1 MISRYIKKLS
11 EGENLSYEEAKDA
24 MDAVLDG
31 GATPTPDKRLSYGS
45 PNERRTIEGRD

>member
-31 GATPTPDKRLSYGS
+31 GATPTQISG
-45 PNERRTIEGRD
+45 

>member
-31 GATPTPDKRLSYGS
+31 RSYTDADKRLSYGP
-45 PNERRTIEGRD
+45 PNERGDNR